1 MGQVCSAAHA
11 FASLKV
17 DDLDCNNDFVP
28 SSSKALDPTTAIEV
42 ENILYPAHNDD
53 DVAKY
58 EQAQVRSIE
67 AAGDETHNACE
78 FPADSSPEEN
88 SYVFLRCYCLC

>member
-1 MGQVCSAAHA
+1 MGTHICSNL
-11 FASLKV
+11 STKKRIQL
-17 DDLDCNNDFVP
+17 LT